1 VERPSSSDELET
13 QLRRFSRCV
22 LQGDYR
28 GTYRAH
34 KEIYRMGKA
43 AIPLLRD
50 GVLRSDF
57 ANPKYPAATR
67 YASALVNLIRDIDE
81 DEARSIAQHI
91 TEKGC
96 ARPLKLVLDS
106 ICSFSVTDYTDYS
119 VRGVRVLQHRQL
131 STTCDVRAWLDR
143 WMAHVPVTD
152 LEELMRIFVVRAGDL
167 QNEAAGTY
175 TPYLHKVT
183 LAWDVP
189 DEAFVSRFL
198 LLFTEATLYHE
209 VDHHV
214 CRHDFGQDP
223 VQEREADKYA
233 SRLLKKA
240 HPRLAWMLRM
250 LRAGRRTGRRESRDD
265 DSGDWDSGA

>member
-81 DEARSIAQHI
+81 DEARSIAQYI

-106 ICSFSVTDYTDYS
+106 ICSFSVTDYTGEYECS
-119 VRGVRVLQHRQL
+119 
-131 STTCDVRAWLDR
+131 S
-143 WMAHVPVTD
+143 
-152 LEELMRIFVVRAGDL
+152 I
-167 QNEAAGTY
+167 
-175 TPYLHKVT
+175 
-183 LAWDVP
+183 
-189 DEAFVSRFL
+189 
-198 LLFTEATLYHE
+198 
-209 VDHHV
+209 
-214 CRHDFGQDP
+214 
-223 VQEREADKYA
+223 A
-233 SRLLKKA
+233 SC
-240 HPRLAWMLRM
+240 PRLVTCEPGLTDGWLMFP
-250 LRAGRRTGRRESRDD
+250 
-265 DSGDWDSGA
+265 